1 MIDLNLFRKNIYTN
15 SGVKPC
21 PGYGED
27 GVLSKIF
34 EVIGVSADPAC
45 IEFGE
50 LRVLGS
56 TTRSYRI
63 ENYANATYFSTSMD
77 FRSRVLNVLDILKL
91 SLEQANFRSWKFFK
105 SMPKKLEVNPDDV
118 LYKLRIS
125 QNSQIDLFVVDI
137 DSFDY
142 EVVSTILKHGIAPR
156 VFVVEYNPNLP
167 HNENLYVKFGQDL
180 GRAPNRKLY
189 GASFNVWMNLFED
202 SNYRLVHISGF
213 CNLIFV
219 RNDVHGNFTTPNILE
234 EITDTKEKVMT
245 FAEKYCLPG
254 FIPSWLN
261 SPDLSSN
268 ELDLLRH

>member
-1 MIDLNLFRKNIYTN
+1 
-15 SGVKPC
+15 
-21 PGYGED
+21 
-27 GVLSKIF
+27 
-34 EVIGVSADPAC
+34 
-45 IEFGE
+45 
-50 LRVLGS
+50 
-56 TTRSYRI
+56 
-63 ENYANATYFSTSMD
+63 MD

-91 SLEQANFRSWKFFK
+91 SAEQKSFRSWKFFK

-118 LYKLRIS
+118 LIKLRIS

-142 EVVSTILKHGIAPR
+142 EVVSTILKRGIAPR

-180 GRAPNRKLY
+180 GRAPNRKIY
-189 GASFNVWMNLFED
+189 GASFNVWMNLFVD
-202 SNYRLVHISGF
+202 SDYRLVHISGF
-213 CNLIFV
+213 CNLIFI
-219 RNDVHGNFTTPNILE
+219 RNDVHGNFTIPNILE

-245 FAEKYCLPG
+245 FAERYCLPG

>member
-1 MIDLNLFRKNIYTN
+1 MIDLNLYRKNIYTN
-15 SGVKPC
+15 SGVRPC

-34 EVIGVSADPAC
+34 ESRGVSANPTC

-63 ENYANATYFSTSMD
+63 ENYANATYFSSTMD

-91 SLEQANFRSWKFFK
+91 SAEQKSFRSWKFFK

-118 LYKLRIS
+118 LIKLRIS

-142 EVVSTILKHGIAPR
+142 EVVSTILKRGIAPR

-180 GRAPNRKLY
+180 GRAPNRKIY
-189 GASFNVWMNLFED
+189 GASFNVWMNLFVD
-202 SNYRLVHISGF
+202 SDYRLVHISGF
-213 CNLIFV
+213 CNLIFI
-219 RNDVHGNFTTPNILE
+219 RNDVHGNFTIPNILE

-245 FAEKYCLPG
+245 FAERYCLPG